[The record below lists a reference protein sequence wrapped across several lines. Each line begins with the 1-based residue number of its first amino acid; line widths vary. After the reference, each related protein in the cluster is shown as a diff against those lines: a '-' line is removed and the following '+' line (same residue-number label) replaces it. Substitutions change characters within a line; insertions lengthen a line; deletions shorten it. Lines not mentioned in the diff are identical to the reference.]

1 MSLTGKA
8 EGKTLR
14 GKINRLEEL
23 RGYNAYE
30 VAVINGFSGTEEE
43 WLASLQGRGIS
54 NIRMEDVNDNIIIHF
69 DFTDG
74 KTSSISFKKSV
85 SANAWIAE
93 VELLASSWVGT
104 ESPYSQVVAIAG
116 VTQYSQVDLKPSLEQ
131 LSIFHNKDL
140 AFVTENDGGI
150 VTVYAIGDKPT
161 NDYTM
166 QVSITE
172 VTA

>member
-1 MSLTGKA
+1 MSLTGNATTDKV
-8 EGKTLR
+8 LR
-14 GKINRLEEL
+14 GRINRLDTL
-23 RGYNAYE
+23 CVNAYE
-30 VAVINGFSGTEEE
+30 IAVKNGFEGTEEE
-43 WLASLQGRGIS
+43 WLESLQGRGIS
-54 NIRMEDVNDNIIIHF
+54 NIRMEDVNDNIIINF

-85 SANAWIAE
+85 SANARIAE